1 MEARTAEIV
10 IERLGAKGDGI
21 GNLNGTPVFVPA
33 TLPGERVL
41 ARIEGNRGDGLT
53 ASVVD
58 WQEQASDR
66 AKPACRHFGICGG
79 CVAQHMKDATYV
91 AWKRGIAVEAMARA
105 GIAEEKIAPLMRV
118 PAGTRRRA
126 TFAFRKNRDG
136 VTLGFNG
143 RASHQIVDIGECPQ
157 LDARLTAVLPRLRQG
172 LGQLFSDAALGDLSL
187 QLTDSGLDV
196 LIRCES
202 PLDLFKRESLAKLG
216 DDMELAR
223 LSWQA
228 HEGDQPEPVA
238 ERKAPSVILGGVQ
251 VTLPAGCFLQ
261 PSKEGEAAIT
271 AQVLAG
277 VSGVEGAV
285 ADLYAGV
292 GSFSLPLVAL
302 GRVHAVEG
310 DAQAAGALK
319 RAGEMAGLSQL
330 AVEKRDLKHRPLL
343 SGELDKFEAAVID
356 PPRAGAR
363 EQVSELALTTHVKKV
378 VMVSC
383 NPATLSR
390 DLALLLEKGWSL
402 DSVVPI
408 DQFLWTPHL
417 ELTALLHRTIKN
429 S

>member
-21 GNLNGTPVFVPA
+21 GHLNGTPVFVPA

-41 ARIEGNRGDGLT
+41 VRVEGNRGDGLT
-53 ASVVD
+53 ASVVE

-66 AKPACRHFGICGG
+66 AKPPCRHFGICGG

-91 AWKRGIAVEAMARA
+91 AWKRGIAVEALARA
-105 GIAEEKIAPLMRV
+105 GISEEKISPLMRV

-143 RASHQIVDIGECPQ
+143 RASHHLVDLQECPQ
-157 LDARLTAVLPRLRQG
+157 LDAGLTGVLPMLRQG
-172 LGQLFSDAALGDLSL
+172 LGRLFSDAAVGDLSL

-202 PLDLFKRESLAKLG
+202 PLDLFKRESLAKLAE
-216 DDMELAR
+216 DMALAR
-223 LSWQA
+223 LSWQG
-228 HEGDQPEPVA
+228 HEGEQPEPVA
-238 ERKAPSVILGGVQ
+238 ERKAPSVILGGVP
-251 VTLPAGCFLQ
+251 VAIPAGCFLQ
-261 PSKEGEAAIT
+261 PSKEGEAAIA

-277 VSGVEGAV
+277 VSGLEGAV

-292 GSFSLPLVAL
+292 GSFSLPLAAL
-302 GRVHAVEG
+302 ARVHAVEG

-330 AVEKRDLKHRPLL
+330 SVERRDLRHRPLL
-343 SGELDKFEAAVID
+343 SGELDKFEGAVID

-363 EQVSELALTTHVKKV
+363 EQVSELALTRQVKNV

-383 NPATLSR
+383 NPVTLAR
-390 DLALLLEKGWSL
+390 DLALLLDEGWSL

-417 ELTALLHRTIKN
+417 ELTALLHRTTKN

>member
-21 GNLNGTPVFVPA
+21 GHLNGTPVFVPA
-33 TLPGERVL
+33 TLPGEHVL

-53 ASVVD
+53 ASVVE

-66 AKPACRHFGICGG
+66 ARPPCRHFGACGG

-105 GIAEEKIAPLMRV
+105 GIPEEKVSPLMRV

-143 RASHQIVDIGECPQ
+143 RASHQIVDILECPQ
-157 LDARLTAVLPRLRQG
+157 LDAALTGVLPMLRQG
-172 LGQLFSDAALGDLSL
+172 LGRLFSDAALGDLAL
-187 QLTDSGLDV
+187 QLTDSGLDM

-202 PLDLFKRESLAKLG
+202 PLDLFKREALAKLAEDIG
-216 DDMELAR
+216 LAR

-228 HEGDQPEPVA
+228 HEGEPPEPVA
-238 ERKAPSVILGGVQ
+238 ERKAPTVILGGVQ
-251 VTLPAGCFLQ
+251 VTIPAGCFLQ

-277 VSGVEGAV
+277 VSGLDGAV

-292 GSFSLPLVAL
+292 GSFSLPLAAL
-302 GRVHAVEG
+302 ARVHAVEG
-310 DAQAAGALK
+310 DAQAASALK
-319 RAGEMAGLSQL
+319 RAGETAGLSRL
-330 AVEKRDLKHRPLL
+330 SVEKRDLKHRPLL

-363 EQVSELALTTHVKKV
+363 EQVSELALTRQVKKV

-390 DLALLLEKGWSL
+390 DLSILLENGWSL

-417 ELTALLHRTIKN
+417 EMTALLHRTIKN